1 MYLIVYVFIA
11 FVVFVFSNLNIK
23 KQRLH

>member
-11 FVVFVFSNLNIK
+11 FCGVRFFQFKYK